1 MSLSSGVVIKLRFF
15 RIFVYI
21 RLTEKPDTVM
31 ERLLLT
37 VLLVFIVNKSKFYV
51 ITRRRR
57 LHFLIV
63 YIDTIVW
70 LKYVQDQTSFAQN
83 LINFIT
89 AFHLFLFYFDE
100 CKINVKANFV
110 GRLFIR

>member
-37 VLLVFIVNKSKFYV
+37 VLLVFIVHKSKFYV
-51 ITRRRR
+51 ITRRR

-63 YIDTIVW
+63 YIDTFVW
-70 LKYVQDQTSFAQN
+70 LKHCTGPD
-83 LINFIT
+83 LI
-89 AFHLFLFYFDE
+89 YF
-100 CKINVKANFV
+100 KSY
-110 GRLFIR
+110 